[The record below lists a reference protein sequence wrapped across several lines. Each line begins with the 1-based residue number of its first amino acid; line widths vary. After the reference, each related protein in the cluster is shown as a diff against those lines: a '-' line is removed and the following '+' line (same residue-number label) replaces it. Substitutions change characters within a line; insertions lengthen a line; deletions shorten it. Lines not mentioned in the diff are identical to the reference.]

1 MYLHVLKTSILKF
14 QQKHQISYSFK
25 QVKRLM
31 VNYLKQQQQQQQ
43 KTTTT
48 NNNNKN
54 NNNRK
59 KRGKK
64 KSSKK
69 LTIRVDYGRIN
80 GRYSNAE
87 YRGKITRCGLTL
99 TTGPYAG
106 LIISKSCRFSP
117 ETEFIPLIL
126 ASTSAPPPFVKPLN
140 SHPPFQKSHGPEI
153 ISSFKIW
160 T

>member
-1 MYLHVLKTSILKF
+1 
-14 QQKHQISYSFK
+14 
-25 QVKRLM
+25 M

-48 NNNNKN
+48 TTTTNNNNNKN

-59 KRGKK
+59 KRKK
-64 KSSKK
+64 KKK
-69 LTIRVDYGRIN
+69 KALNMLTIRVDYGRIN

-87 YRGKITRCGLTL
+87 YRGKITRCDLTL

-117 ETEFIPLIL
+117 ETEFTPLIL
-126 ASTSAPPPFVKPLN
+126 A
-140 SHPPFQKSHGPEI
+140 
-153 ISSFKIW
+153 
-160 T
+160 